1 MKISNKVG
9 LAAALVLVISS
20 GLMSLLQIG
29 QVRETLRDQAQAS
42 IAESSQALARQ
53 IENWLNGKLQLID
66 LAAQQLDRNFDDTQI
81 EQLFAD
87 PVLGTQFLSM
97 FGGLEATGGRAIT
110 NDPNWHPAADWDAR
124 QRPWYDQAKD
134 ASKAVLTEPYAVA
147 SSGDILISAV
157 AKFSDRGQF
166 KGAFGGDIS
175 LKSIADSINT
185 FNFNGAGYAFLL
197 AGSGQI
203 ISHPNGELN
212 GKALG
217 DLFGGQSPSLLPAL
231 SEIQADGQDL
241 LVSFVPLSNLG
252 GMNWYIGV
260 VLDETKVMAEANALS
275 WRAAVGTLIGVVLTL
290 LVLGVLM
297 RRLLRPLLQLRASL
311 REVNGGQG
319 DLTQRLPIHGND
331 EIAQVGEEFNRF
343 LHSLQGLIGDV
354 MSSSQQVRASSSE
367 TSSEAS
373 QAASRLQQQL
383 LELDQLATAMQ
394 EMASTAEDVAC
405 NAQAAAQAASA
416 ASEATE
422 SGVSLVSQ
430 SSAAIMRLA
439 ADMDDTSQA
448 INELARLSDSIE
460 SILAVIT
467 SIAEQTNLLALNA
480 AIEAARAGESGRGFA
495 VVADEVRSLA
505 SRTQQSTQ
513 EIRQMI
519 DQLQNG
525 VKQVESR
532 MQQSRDSASQ
542 TADDAGA
549 ANHMLERIREA
560 IGRINDMNLQ
570 IATAAEQQSATAEE
584 INRNTT
590 NIRDISH
597 LVAAGAQ
604 QQVGQCNVMVEQ
616 VAQQDHL
623 LGRFSV

>member
-9 LAAALVLVISS
+9 LVAALVLIISS
-20 GLMSLLQIG
+20 GLLSLLQIS

-66 LAAQQLDRNFDDTQI
+66 LAAQQIDRNFSDEQI
-81 EQLFAD
+81 QQLFAD
-87 PVLGTQFLSM
+87 PVLGGQFLSM
-97 FGGLEATGGRAIT
+97 FGGLEATGGQAIT
-110 NDPNWHPAADWDAR
+110 NDPTWQPAADWDAR
-124 QRPWYDQAKD
+124 QRPWYSQAKA
-134 ASKAVLTEPYAVA
+134 ASHAVLTEPYAVA

-157 AKFSDRGQF
+157 TRFSDRGQF

-175 LKSIADSINT
+175 LKSIAESINT

-203 ISHPNGELN
+203 ISHPNGALN
-212 GKALG
+212 GKTLAE
-217 DLFGGQSPSLLPAL
+217 LFAGQTPAL
-231 SEIQADGQDL
+231 VPTLSEVEADGQHL
-241 LVSFVPLSNLG
+241 LVSFIPLSNLD
-252 GMNWYIGV
+252 GMSWYIGV
-260 VLDETKVMAEANALS
+260 VLDERTVMAEANALT
-275 WRAAVGTLIGVVLTL
+275 WRAAAGTVIGVILTL

-297 RRLLRPLLQLRASL
+297 RRLLRPLLQLRTSL
-311 REVNGGQG
+311 REINGGQG
-319 DLTQRLPIHGND
+319 DLTRRLPIQGND

-343 LHSLQGLIGDV
+343 LQSLQGLIGDV

-383 LELDQLATAMQ
+383 QELDQLATAMQ

-448 INELARLSDSIE
+448 VNELARLSDNIE

-505 SRTQQSTQ
+505 SRTQHSTQ

-532 MQQSRDSASQ
+532 MQHNRDSASQ
-542 TADDAGA
+542 SADEASA
-549 ANHMLERIREA
+549 ANEMLARIRES
-560 IGRINDMNLQ
+560 ISRINDMNLQ
-570 IATAAEQQSATAEE
+570 IATAAEQQSATSEE

-597 LVAAGAQ
+597 AVAGGAE
-604 QQVGQCNVMVEQ
+604 QQVRQCAAMVEQ
-616 VAQQDHL
+616 VGQQDRL
-623 LGRFSV
+623 LGRFKV

>member
-1 MKISNKVG
+1 
-9 LAAALVLVISS
+9 
-20 GLMSLLQIG
+20 MSLLQIG

>member
-9 LAAALVLVISS
+9 MVAALVLVISS
-20 GLMSLLQIG
+20 GLLSLLQIG
-29 QVRETLRDQAQAS
+29 QIRETLREQAQAS

-66 LAAQQLDRNFDDTQI
+66 LAAQQIDRNFGDEQI
-81 EQLFAD
+81 QQLFAD
-87 PVLGTQFLSM
+87 PVLGAQFLSM
-97 FGGLEATGGRAIT
+97 FGGLEATGGQAIT
-110 NDPNWHPAADWDAR
+110 NDPTWHPAADWDAR
-124 QRPWYDQAKD
+124 QRPWYPQAKA
-134 ASKAVLTEPYAVA
+134 ASHAVLTEPYAVA
-147 SSGDILISAV
+147 GSGDILISAV
-157 AKFSDRGQF
+157 TQFSDKGQF

-175 LKSIADSINT
+175 LKSIAESINT
-185 FNFNGAGYAFLL
+185 FSFNGAGYAFLL

-212 GKALG
+212 GKTVS
-217 DLFGGQSPSLLPAL
+217 DLFGGQSPALVPAL
-231 SEIQADGQDL
+231 SAVQADGQDL
-241 LVSFVPLSNLG
+241 LVSFIPLSNLG
-252 GMNWYIGV
+252 GMSWYIGV
-260 VLDETKVMAEANALS
+260 VLDESKVMAEANALS
-275 WRAAVGTLIGVVLTL
+275 WRAAAGTAIGVILTL

-297 RRLLRPLLQLRASL
+297 RRLLRPLLQLRTSL

-319 DLTQRLPIHGND
+319 DLTQRLPIQGND
-331 EIAQVGEEFNRF
+331 EIAQVGEEFNHF
-343 LHSLQGLIGDV
+343 LQSLQGLIGDV
-354 MSSSQQVRASSSE
+354 MGSSQQVRASSRD

-373 QAASRLQQQL
+373 QTASRLQQQL
-383 LELDQLATAMQ
+383 QELDQLATAMQ

-422 SGVSLVSQ
+422 TGVSLVSQ
-430 SSAAIMRLA
+430 SSEAIKRLA
-439 ADMDDTSQA
+439 AEMDDTSQA
-448 INELARLSDSIE
+448 VNELARVSANIE
-460 SILAVIT
+460 SILSVIT

-505 SRTQQSTQ
+505 SRTQHSTQ

-519 DQLQNG
+519 DQLQSG

-532 MQQSRDSASQ
+532 MQQNRDSASQ
-542 TADDAGA
+542 TADDASA
-549 ANHMLERIREA
+549 ANDMLARIRES

-570 IATAAEQQSATAEE
+570 IATAAEEQSATSEE

-590 NIRDISH
+590 NIRDISDA
-597 LVAAGAQ
+597 VAGGAE
-604 QQVGQCNVMVEQ
+604 QQVLQCAAMVEQ
-616 VAQQDHL
+616 VGRQDRL
-623 LGRFSV
+623 LGQFKV